1 MSPSAVIRWGGGLTN
16 VAAELMLLV
25 DHIAWTTAA
34 CYDALWKRA
43 RSSRRWG
50 GLGLS
55 WYLEAIK
62 KYAVF
67 SGRSRR
73 KEYWYFVLFNIIVSI
88 VLGWI
93 DALLGTR
100 GSYAGAGLLSGIYG
114 LAVIIPS
121 LAVTVRR
128 LHDID
133 RSGWWI
139 LIGLVPL
146 IGVIVLLVFALL
158 DGTPGDNRYGPNP
171 KGATA
176 RVV

>member
-1 MSPSAVIRWGGGLTN
+1 V
-16 VAAELMLLV
+16 
-25 DHIAWTTAA
+25 A
-34 CYDALWKRA
+34 CYDALLQTGKKLSEMGRPWVELVSRSHQVVRGLQWQVQTQGVLVLRA
-43 RSSRRWG
+43 
-50 GLGLS
+50 L
-55 WYLEAIK
+55 
-62 KYAVF
+62 
-67 SGRSRR
+67 
-73 KEYWYFVLFNIIVSI
+73 NIIVSI

-100 GSYAGAGLLSGIYG
+100 GSYAGAGLLSGIYS
-114 LAVIIPS
+114 LAVLIPS

-158 DGTPGDNRYGPNP
+158 DGTPGDNRYGSNP
-171 KGATA
+171 KGVTA
-176 RVV
+176 RVD

>member
-1 MSPSAVIRWGGGLTN
+1 
-16 VAAELMLLV
+16 
-25 DHIAWTTAA
+25 
-34 CYDALWKRA
+34 
-43 RSSRRWG
+43 
-50 GLGLS
+50 LS
-55 WYLEAIK
+55 WYLEALK

-73 KEYWYFVLFNIIVSI
+73 KEYWYFVLFNIIVAI
-88 VLGWI
+88 VLAGI

-100 GSYAGAGLLSGIYG
+100 SSYAGAGLLSGIYG
-114 LAVIIPS
+114 LAILIPS

-139 LIGLVPL
+139 FINLIPL
-146 IGVIVLLVFALL
+146 IGAIVLLVFAVSE
-158 DGTPGDNRYGPNP
+158 GTLGNNRYGPNP
-171 KGATA
+171 KEATA